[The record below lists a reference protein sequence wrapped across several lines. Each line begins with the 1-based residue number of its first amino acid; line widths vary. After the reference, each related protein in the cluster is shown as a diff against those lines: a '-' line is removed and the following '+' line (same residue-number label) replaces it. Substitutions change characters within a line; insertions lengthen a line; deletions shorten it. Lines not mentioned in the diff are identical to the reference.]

1 VFLFRRW
8 MGPLI
13 CVQLRMTLGSTVIP
27 ARQAPPATPCTAPEI
42 RQRPPPPEVPCR
54 GCPKG
59 ATKRAQTFQP
69 ADWPGGGNE
78 GVILANETG
87 ASP

>member
-1 VFLFRRW
+1 MFLFRRW

-27 ARQAPPATPCTAPEI
+27 ARQAPAATPCTAPEI

-59 ATKRAQTFQP
+59 ATKRTQTFQP
-69 ADWPGGGNE
+69 ADWSGGGNE
-78 GVILANETG
+78 GGILA
-87 ASP
+87 A